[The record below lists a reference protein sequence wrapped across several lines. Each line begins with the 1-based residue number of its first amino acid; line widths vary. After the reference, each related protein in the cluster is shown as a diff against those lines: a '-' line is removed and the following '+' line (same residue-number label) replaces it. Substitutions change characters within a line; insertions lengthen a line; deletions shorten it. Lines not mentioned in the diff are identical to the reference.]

1 MSNVKNNAEMENGMF
16 NAAQLKN
23 ETIIVNN
30 GTITFYHYRVFNG
43 GEMGWHSFKA
53 DSELAFR
60 EVVKIMHHNLKTG
73 IDLVVDGKF
82 IGYFVWSNNFEN
94 GYVGWKLFTDNGDK
108 IAEDSYGMK
117 RYCENA
123 VNIMAAY
130 MYDYIKENY
139 IDPVDAADIAE
150 YCRYYGYDFAL
161 AYFECH
167 DSDTA
172 DDTVLMPMLG
182 EVPDGFYDAFGEDA
196 MWDYDAMYMG
206 MADYLNEGDKRRWRV
221 ECDGYRV
228 YGYTI
233 DTDPGEPDENNI
245 MEETDD
251 MYQYASEAAEE
262 IEGLADSVNDAYSDI
277 IAEMKQ
283 DEPDIE
289 YAMGRVDDMYRNIED
304 IENELKWCLHR
315 CDERTGCDI
324 GWDDFCTADY
334 FEPIKIHGDW
344 DCPSYSI
351 AEFIND
357 YNSDAADFM
366 NTLIENIWKAL
377 GGQNGDTFRNAIADL
392 DMPFYIAA

>member
-1 MSNVKNNAEMENGMF
+1 MTSFNKNAEMENGMF

-43 GEMGWHSFKA
+43 GEMGWHSFRA

-60 EVVKIMHHNLKTG
+60 EVVKIMHHNLKMG

-94 GYVGWKLFTDNGDK
+94 RYVGWKLFTDNGDK

-139 IDPVDAADIAE
+139 IDPVDAD
-150 YCRYYGYDFAL
+150 
-161 AYFECH
+161 
-167 DSDTA
+167 DSD
-172 DDTVLMPMLG
+172 
-182 EVPDGFYDAFGEDA
+182 
-196 MWDYDAMYMG
+196 
-206 MADYLNEGDKRRWRV
+206 
-221 ECDGYRV
+221 
-228 YGYTI
+228 
-233 DTDPGEPDENNI
+233 ENDI

-277 IAEMKQ
+277 IAEMKN

-289 YAMGRVDDMYRNIED
+289 YAMGRVDDMYRRLMD

-334 FEPIKIHGDW
+334 FAPIKIYGDW

-377 GGQNGDTFRNAIADL
+377 GGQKGDTFRNAIDDL